1 MDAMGPDT
9 RLSDTPLE
17 GFRRSLEKPDV
28 LGWLNEG
35 VIGSRAR
42 IAGPYGDKTLVYAD
56 YVASGRALAQIERF
70 VLEEV
75 LPFYANSHTEASYC
89 GGFMTRLR
97 REARGVIG
105 NFCGA
110 TDQHAVIFTGSGA
123 TSGINRLVKL
133 FGVTDAVA
141 AGRNVRIIIGPY
153 EHHSN
158 ILPWRESGAEVIE
171 IPEQPGGGPDMVL
184 LQSALQKNAADLT
197 ICAMSAASNITG
209 IVSDVTAITTMVKSA
224 GAKMIWDY
232 AGGGPY
238 LPIAMSPATNA
249 PIDAIVVS
257 PHKFIGGPGASG
269 VLVLRHDALATS
281 KPSWPGGGTV
291 KFVSPQAH
299 DYSGNVEAREE
310 AGTPNVVGDIRAAL
324 AFIVKDAIGA
334 ARMEVRNRELA
345 KRAFAAWKHIP
356 QLELLGLE
364 DAERL
369 PIFSF
374 RVRDGKGGYVHQQLI
389 TRMLS
394 DRFGIQARGGCA
406 CAGPYVH
413 RLLAID
419 DKQSEEI
426 RQAILS
432 GNEILKPGFVR
443 LNFSVLLPDEK
454 VQFILDSVAQI
465 AADAPEFVADYD
477 FDPARA
483 IFSPRMDLQTRE
495 IRMSA

>member
-9 RLSDTPLE
+9 QLIDILLE
-17 GFRRSLEKPDV
+17 AFRRSLEKPDV
-28 LGWLNEG
+28 LGRLNEG

-97 REARGVIG
+97 REARGMIG

-141 AGRNVRIIIGPY
+141 AGRDVRIIIGPY

-184 LQSALQKNAADLT
+184 LQSALLQNAADLT

-209 IVSDVTAITTMVKSA
+209 IVSDVTAITALVKSA

-269 VLVLRHDALATS
+269 VLILRHDALATS

-443 LNFSVLLPDEK
+443 LNFSVLLPVEK

-477 FDPARA
+477 FDPTRA